1 MAPDVQPKIRIRP
14 FTRGQVHQGRVIV
27 RTFDEPRYLSLT
39 APELAVLEQMVGLDI
54 SIETYVKWHLAGQE
68 GLSFRE
74 AVMLI
79 SRLNTAGFLE
89 DERAERAM
97 PRLESLSAP
106 QPSRLQAF
114 ANYWWRLLILMFDV
128 PLIEFGNAKPSPALR
143 KLGGF
148 MNSTVFSLA
157 SVGAL
162 VFSLQSFQSISVY
175 GHSALLGMLQAPE
188 WLLAQTYLAFL
199 TVNLL
204 LGFLSLALLSGT
216 GAQCIPVSLRLSL
229 LTLPRLEVKD
239 DDAQLMSSPQ
249 MLRFWGGMIAWPWI
263 LGALCWYLSGP
274 AFLQILAC
282 AFLVEGLLF
291 LCPLYNSPLV
301 RLSQGL
307 LGRRDILSIA
317 KQYLGSQLL
326 QNLWRKKAA
335 NQAFQRFE
343 WFLGAFASFN
353 LLYLYGLTLLFAD
366 TLNSALPP
374 LWQHLTNGDRLTQ
387 RLAAGALA
395 GILIVGLL
403 LVVFDFLR
411 IVGENIVAAAE
422 LPARKAR
429 QGIES
434 FYRTYSEPTEAVAA
448 FFRDIPIFGHLT
460 ENQIL
465 QLSQKLKSQNFR
477 KGQAIIK
484 QGEEGREFYIVG
496 AGEAQIILE
505 HESGFKELVGVL
517 KPGDSFGEIALI
529 EHTPRNAT
537 VRATEDTKMF
547 VLEKDDFDTLFPED
561 SSERKHLTFVIRRV
575 KLILDSQALSHLGP
589 SQIHELLR
597 CADTV
602 EFAPGTTIVREG
614 DIGDAAYL
622 IESGKAR
629 VSLPGSDMP
638 AAFLQKGDLIGI
650 ISLIKGIKRTA
661 DVVAESSVTAL
672 KIDRAIFLRVCM
684 SDVFVA
690 MLMSDL
696 SDKQLA
702 KRKAA

>member
-1 MAPDVQPKIRIRP
+1 MASDNQPKIRVRP
-14 FTRGQVHQGRVIV
+14 FTRGQLHQGRVVV
-27 RTFDEPRYLSLT
+27 RTFDDARYLSLS
-39 APELAVLEQMVGLDI
+39 AAELAVLEQMVGLDI

-89 DERAERAM
+89 DERAEKAM
-97 PRLESLSAP
+97 PRLESLASP
-106 QPSRLQAF
+106 QSSRLHTF
-114 ANYWWRLLILMFDV
+114 ANFTWSKLFLLFDMS
-128 PLIEFGNAKPSPALR
+128 LADFGNAQPSKLLTGIGRVLNSPAFFFLTIVA
-143 KLGGF
+143 LG
-148 MNSTVFSLA
+148 FS
-157 SVGAL
+157 VK
-162 VFSLQSFQSISVY
+162 SFQSISTY
-175 GHSALLGMLQAPE
+175 GHSALLGMLRTPE
-188 WLLAQTYLAFL
+188 WLLAQFYLAFL
-199 TVNLL
+199 TVNML
-204 LGFLSLALLSGT
+204 LGFLCLALLSGT

-229 LTLPRLEVKD
+229 LAVPRLVIKD
-239 DDAQLMSSPQ
+239 DDAQLLTTRQ
-249 MLRFWGGMIAWPWI
+249 MIRFWGSMILWPWI
-263 LGALCWYLSGP
+263 FGAACWFFAGP
-274 AFLQILAC
+274 AFLQILSC
-282 AFLVEGLLF
+282 AFLVMGVLY
-291 LCPLYNSPLV
+291 LCPLYTSPLV

-307 LGRRDILSIA
+307 LGRRDILGIA

-326 QNLWRKKAA
+326 QNIWRRSSLAPK
-335 NQAFQRFE
+335 QRFDR
-343 WFLGAFASFN
+343 FLGAFAAFT
-353 LLYLYGLTLLFAD
+353 LLWLYGVSLLFTD
-366 TLNSALPP
+366 TLSSALPP
-374 LWQHLTNGDRLTQ
+374 LYHHVFYGAELTQ
-387 RLAAGALA
+387 RLAALSLLA
-395 GILIVGLL
+395 ILGGGLL
-403 LVVFDFLR
+403 LVVLDLLK
-411 IVGENIVAAAE
+411 ILGDNIVAAAE

-448 FFRDIPIFGHLT
+448 FFRDIPIFAHLT

-465 QLSQKLKSQNFR
+465 QLSQKLRSQTFR
-477 KGQAIIK
+477 KGQTIIK
-484 QGEEGREFYIVG
+484 QGEEGREFFIVG

-505 HESGFKELVGVL
+505 HDNGFKELVGVL
-517 KPGDSFGEIALI
+517 KPGDSFGEISLI
-529 EHTPRNAT
+529 EHSPRTAT
-537 VRATEDTKMF
+537 VRATDETRMF
-547 VLEKDDFDTLFPED
+547 VLGAEEFNSLFPED
-561 SSERKHLTFVIRRV
+561 SSERKHLTFLIRRV

-589 SQIHELLR
+589 PQIHELLR

-602 EFAPGTTIVREG
+602 EFVPGTTIVREG

-629 VSLPGSDMP
+629 VCLPGNEMP
-638 AAFLQKGDLIGI
+638 AAYLQKGDLIGI

-661 DVVAESSVTAL
+661 DVVAETSVTAL